1 MAPVS
6 RERRRAVVLLVFLAL
21 VLLAIATYVLE
32 GPREM
37 NDLEV
42 FHRAGVRFLRGEPLY
57 RAADGHFE
65 MKYLPVSA
73 ALFVPLSLLPLGMAK
88 VVWLAVSCL
97 SLSLAFALAAELL
110 HERLPWWGPLAALL
124 VLARSIER
132 ELANGQI
139 NATLLL
145 LVVAAFVQLE
155 RRRDVCAGALIA
167 VAVLLK
173 PPWLVLLPYLLVSR
187 RGRAATTLVALFL
200 LGNAVPTLRY
210 GLGGALELHAAMNA
224 RLAASTA
231 RLLTYPTNVSLPG
244 ALAKLTEA
252 RGSVVVLAAALLL
265 VLPCAAFAWRL
276 WRERGRRDRVAED
289 LAVVAPLAIL
299 LSPQAWDYTVLT
311 ILPTLLVA
319 ATASGRAP
327 RPLRA
332 ATWFF
337 SLVISL
343 DYFVL
348 FGRGP
353 TYESVMRWS
362 PNTWCLLWMLGVALA
377 LRLTGHGAL
386 AHGPTKA
393 TRRDS
398 AARRS
403 AADPSIPSDPSRRP
417 RRASAAD
424 GAWARGPRR
433 PRRSAPARPRALPGS
448 PSRS

>member
-1 MAPVS
+1 ML
-6 RERRRAVVLLVFLAL
+6 VVFSAL
-21 VLLAIATYVLE
+21 VLLAIATYALE

-42 FHRAGVRFLRGEPLY
+42 FHRAGARFLRGESIY

-88 VVWLAVSCL
+88 VVWLAMSCL
-97 SLSLAFALAAELL
+97 SLAVAFALAAELFGG
-110 HERLPWWGPLAALL
+110 RLPWWGPLAALF

-139 NATLLL
+139 NAILVLLL
-145 LVVAAFVQLE
+145 VAAFVQLA
-155 RRRDVCAGALIA
+155 RRRDVAAGALIA
-167 VAVLLK
+167 VVVLLK
-173 PPWLVLLPYLLVSR
+173 PPWLVLLPYLLVAR
-187 RGRAATTLVALFL
+187 RGRAASTLAVVFL
-200 LGNAVPTLRY
+200 LGNALPILRY
-210 GLGGALELHAAMNA
+210 GGRGTLELHAAMNA

-244 ALAKLTEA
+244 ALAKLTHA
-252 RGSVVVLAAALLL
+252 TGPVVVLAAALLL
-265 VLPCAAFAWRL
+265 AVPGALFAWRL
-276 WRERGRRDRVAED
+276 WRQRAGRDRVAED

-311 ILPTLLVA
+311 ILPTLLLA
-319 ATASGRAP
+319 ATAYSRAP

-332 ATWFF
+332 VTWFF
-337 SLVISL
+337 ALLIAL
-343 DYFVL
+343 DYLLL
-348 FGRGP
+348 FGRGT

-362 PNTWCLLWMLGVALA
+362 PNTWSLLWMLGVALA
-377 LRLTGHGAL
+377 LRL
-386 AHGPTKA
+386 A

-398 AARRS
+398 AVRRW
-403 AADPSIPSDPSRRP
+403 AADPSIPWDPSRR
-417 RRASAAD
+417 RRRGGGGDA
-424 GAWARGPRR
+424 AWAPGPRR
-433 PRRSAPARPRALPGS
+433 PPRSARAPLRALPGW